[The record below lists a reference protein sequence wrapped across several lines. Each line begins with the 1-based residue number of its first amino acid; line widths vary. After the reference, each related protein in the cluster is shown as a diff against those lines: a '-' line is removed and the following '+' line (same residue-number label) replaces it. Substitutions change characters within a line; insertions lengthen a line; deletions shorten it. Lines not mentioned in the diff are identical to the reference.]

1 VCASDFVHWFDRVT
15 TQAGQ
20 KTESAR
26 HIITVARLVYISPTL
41 INVYHT
47 FYWKESAESMFHL
60 TFIRRPSGPFITHKK
75 INGVFFFFLNYYFK
89 SAPFCARVQTMLW
102 PATFCVRH
110 ISSLQKPIII
120 QFTL

>member
-41 INVYHT
+41 MNVYHLLLRGERWVNVSFDIYT
-47 FYWKESAESMFHL
+47 QTSS
-60 TFIRRPSGPFITHKK
+60 TFITHKK